1 MKPTKDELTQMIGYD
16 ISPQL
21 RTMILAQVRE
31 TGKDIREIAS
41 QFVLPQMAILDDSG
55 RFQYQDKMITPAEWE
70 KINPLGQYGKIVVI
84 GTKERIAKYK
94 NQKTQ

>member
-1 MKPTKDELTQMIGYD
+1 MPTKDELSKMIGYD

-21 RTMILAQVRE
+21 RKMILTQVRE
-31 TGKDIREIAS
+31 TGKDIREVCANY
-41 QFVLPQMAILDDSG
+41 VLPEMAILDNSG

-70 KINPLGQYGKIVVI
+70 MINPLGQYGKIVVI